1 VVDNPDRLVDEP
13 GHRSV
18 HANSVRIVAYWPA
31 ARMVITIVA
40 LRDTTGALHGPSAW
54 KTTGAALR
62 QYLEVDPDDRP
73 E

>member
-1 VVDNPDRLVDEP
+1 
-13 GHRSV
+13 
-18 HANSVRIVAYWPA
+18 
-31 ARMVITIVA
+31 MVITIVA
-40 LRDTTGALHGPSAW
+40 LRDANGVLHGASAW